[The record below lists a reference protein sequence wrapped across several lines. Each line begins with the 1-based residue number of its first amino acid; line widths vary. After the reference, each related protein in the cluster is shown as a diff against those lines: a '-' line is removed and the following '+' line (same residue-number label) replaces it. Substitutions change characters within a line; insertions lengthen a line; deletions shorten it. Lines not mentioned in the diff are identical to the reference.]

1 MPNSITSR
9 PSSAAARAI
18 TWAAS
23 CTPWP
28 PIPVS
33 NSSRSVIASTKKR
46 RRVAGWAS
54 VSRQRKIGGRPTEGV
69 GGSAVGSKPV
79 TGVLI
84 VDDEEDMRALLRS
97 TIEIANEGL
106 HVAGE
111 AVDGEDAVTQ
121 WREKRPERVVP
132 DQRMPG
138 ATGLEVAERILAEH
152 PDQAI
157 ILFSAYLDPD
167 IT

>member
-1 MPNSITSR
+1 
-9 PSSAAARAI
+9 
-18 TWAAS
+18 
-23 CTPWP
+23 
-28 PIPVS
+28 
-33 NSSRSVIASTKKR
+33 
-46 RRVAGWAS
+46 
-54 VSRQRKIGGRPTEGV
+54 
-69 GGSAVGSKPV
+69 VGSKAA

-111 AVDGEDAVTQ
+111 AADGDEAIVQ
-121 WREKRPERVVP
+121 WREKRPEIVVL

-138 ATGLEVAERILAEH
+138 ATGLEVAEQILAEH
-152 PDQAI
+152 PEQAI

-167 IT
+167 ITVRAAELGISACMSKREISQVPEALWKYAPEA

>member
-1 MPNSITSR
+1 MG
-9 PSSAAARAI
+9 A
-18 TWAAS
+18 
-23 CTPWP
+23 
-28 PIPVS
+28 
-33 NSSRSVIASTKKR
+33 KR
-46 RRVAGWAS
+46 
-54 VSRQRKIGGRPTEGV
+54 E
-69 GGSAVGSKPV
+69 

-106 HVAGE
+106 RVAGE
-111 AVDGEDAVTQ
+111 AVDGEDAVIQ
-121 WREKRPERVVP
+121 WREKRPQIIVL

-152 PDQAI
+152 PEQTI

-167 IT
+167 ILDRAAELGIRACMSKREISRVPEALWKYAPGS

>member
-1 MPNSITSR
+1 LRDVTSVTADER
-9 PSSAAARAI
+9 DQENRLGA
-18 TWAAS
+18 
-23 CTPWP
+23 
-28 PIPVS
+28 
-33 NSSRSVIASTKKR
+33 
-46 RRVAGWAS
+46 
-54 VSRQRKIGGRPTEGV
+54 
-69 GGSAVGSKPV
+69 KPE

-106 HVAGE
+106 RVAGE
-111 AVDGEDAVTQ
+111 AVDGEDAVIQ
-121 WREKRPERVVP
+121 WREKRPQIIVL

-152 PDQAI
+152 PEQTI

-167 IT
+167 ILDRAAELGIRACMSKREISRVPEALWKYAPGS